1 MYFLISLLDPNLKKS
16 GYVCVPYTHDEA
28 SLKLKNDW
36 ASSRNIKSIYFVTAT
51 FSEDSKSYFP
61 SSTSHYLMAEFKDS
75 KKIIKDVVK
84 VTTENTSFIFSIYG
98 KILAKDSD
106 KGQSFLSM
114 CYIESDTKQ
123 NISEITDLMLKR
135 EKIQYSGLVHLNTFC
150 NISPKFTFPYSD
162 KIIILDVNDERSPQS
177 TSKYCEKIRLDICRK
192 GIVMN
197 NFASFSVLE
206 KLK

>member
-1 MYFLISLLDPNLKKS
+1 MDLIISLLDTDLKKS
-16 GYVCVPYTHDEA
+16 GYACVPYTHDEA
-28 SLKLKNDW
+28 SLQLKNGW
-36 ASSRNIKSIYFVTAT
+36 VSSRNIKSIYFVTAT

-61 SSTSHYLMAEFKDS
+61 SSTSHYLLAKFKDS

-84 VTTENTSFIFSIYG
+84 FTTDNTSFIFNIYV

-106 KGQSFLSM
+106 KEQSFLSM
-114 CYIESDTKQ
+114 YYIESDTKQ

-150 NISPKFTFPYSD
+150 NISPKFTFPHSD

>member
-1 MYFLISLLDPNLKKS
+1 MLDPNLKKS

-84 VTTENTSFIFSIYG
+84 FTTDNTSFIFNIYV

-106 KGQSFLSM
+106 KEQSFLSM
-114 CYIESDTKQ
+114 YYIESDTKQ

-150 NISPKFTFPYSD
+150 NISPKFTFPHSD

>member
-1 MYFLISLLDPNLKKS
+1 MDSNLKKS
-16 GYVCVPYTHDEA
+16 GYVCVPYIHDEA
-28 SLKLKNDW
+28 SLQLKNDW
-36 ASSRNIKSIYFVTAT
+36 ISSRNIKSIYFVTAT

-75 KKIIKDVVK
+75 KKISKDVVK
-84 VTTENTSFIFSIYG
+84 FTTENTSFIFNIYG

-106 KGQSFLSM
+106 KEQSFLSM

-135 EKIQYSGLVHLNTFC
+135 DKIQYSGLVHLNTFC

>member
-1 MYFLISLLDPNLKKS
+1 MLDPNLKKS
-16 GYVCVPYTHDEA
+16 GYVCVPYTHDES
-28 SLKLKNDW
+28 SLKLKSDW

-84 VTTENTSFIFSIYG
+84 FTTDNTSFIFNIYV

-106 KGQSFLSM
+106 KEQSFLSM
-114 CYIESDTKQ
+114 YYIESDTKQ

-150 NISPKFTFPYSD
+150 NISPKFTFPHSD

>member
-28 SLKLKNDW
+28 SLKLKSDLT
-36 ASSRNIKSIYFVTAT
+36 SSRNIKSIYFVTAT

-135 EKIQYSGLVHLNTFC
+135 DKIQYSGLVHLNTFC

>member
-16 GYVCVPYTHDEA
+16 GYVCVPYTHDED
-28 SLKLKNDW
+28 SLKLKSDW
-36 ASSRNIKSIYFVTAT
+36 ISSRNIKSIYFVTAT

-75 KKIIKDVVK
+75 EKIIKEVK
-84 VTTENTSFIFSIYG
+84 KFTTENTLFIFSIHRE
-98 KILAKDSD
+98 ILTKDSD
-106 KGQSFLSM
+106 NAQNFLSM
-114 CYIESDTKQ
+114 YYLESDTKE
-123 NISEITDLMLKR
+123 NISEITNFMLKKD
-135 EKIQYSGLVHLNTFC
+135 KIQCSEIVHLNTFC
-150 NISPKFTFPYSD
+150 NILPKFTFPYSN
-162 KIIILDVNDERSPQS
+162 KIIVLDVNDERSPQS

-192 GIVMN
+192 GIIMN

>member
-1 MYFLISLLDPNLKKS
+1 MDFLISLLDPNLKKS

-28 SLKLKNDW
+28 SLQLKNGW

-84 VTTENTSFIFSIYG
+84 FTTDNTSFIFNIYV

-106 KGQSFLSM
+106 KEQSFLSM
-114 CYIESDTKQ
+114 YYIESDTKQ

-150 NISPKFTFPYSD
+150 NISPKFTFPHSD